1 MEQIQTFEGTG
12 PYNKYR
18 TYTREQFQEKLID
31 KEDGHFY
38 RYDHEKWAP
47 LVGLAPFIE
56 QAPGPDYKFN
66 SDLSPEDGERL
77 TYPAGKTV
85 KIDILSKK
93 YKTLEVL
100 KDGEPYASLPAEKG
114 VTELG
119 DLPEGLYSA
128 YLDGPKKNSEPI
140 EFQVAQ
146 ADCEV
151 WYENGQLYVGGCR
164 NGNQLMEYS

>member
-1 MEQIQTFEGTG
+1 M
-12 PYNKYR
+12 
-18 TYTREQFQEKLID
+18 
-31 KEDGHFY
+31 
-38 RYDHEKWAP
+38 
-47 LVGLAPFIE
+47 
-56 QAPGPDYKFN
+56 
-66 SDLSPEDGERL
+66 
-77 TYPAGKTV
+77 

-164 NGNQLMEYS
+164 NGVYPQGAYITPNGKINPNYSSFSVARFCIPAGEGRWAVTPNIPEGSTELIKVNLAGKYSGYWSKIHYFKNNQ